1 MIKIAPSLL
10 SADYAKLG
18 EEVKQIVKDG
28 ADYLHFDVMDGTFV
42 PNMNF
47 GFKVVQDLRKETDAF
62 FDVHLMIME
71 PEKYVERFAKAGAD
85 LITVHY
91 EACKKPVIEVLKE
104 IRSLGIK
111 SAVSIKPKTPVSVV
125 KDLLPFVD
133 LVLIMSVEPGF
144 GGQSFMEASIERV
157 RELKKMIDES
167 GYDIEIEIDGG
178 INVQNAKLVKEAG
191 VNVLVAGSTI
201 FNAKDRK
208 EIIKQ
213 MREA

>member
-10 SADYAKLG
+10 SADFTKLG
-18 EEVKQIVKDG
+18 EEVKQIVQDG
-28 ADYLHFDVMDGTFV
+28 ADYLHFDVMDGVFV
-42 PNMNF
+42 PNINF
-47 GFKVVQDLRKETDAF
+47 GFKVIQDLRKTTDAF
-62 FDVHLMIME
+62 FDVHLMIVE
-71 PEKYVERFAKAGAD
+71 PEKYIERFAKAGAD

-91 EACKKPVIEVLKE
+91 EACKKPIVEVLQE
-104 IRSLGIK
+104 IRSYGIR
-111 SAVSIKPKTPVSVV
+111 SAVSIKPKTPVSVL
-125 KDLLPFVD
+125 KELLPYVD

-157 RELKKMIDES
+157 REVKGMIDES

-191 VNVLVAGSTI
+191 VNVLVAGSTV

-208 EIIKQ
+208 EVIRQ
-213 MREA
+213 LREA

>member
-10 SADYAKLG
+10 SADFARLG

-28 ADYLHFDVMDGTFV
+28 ADYLHFDVMDGSFV
-42 PNMNF
+42 PNINF
-47 GFKVVQDLRKETDAF
+47 GFKVIQDLRKETGAF
-62 FDVHLMIME
+62 FDVHLMIVE
-71 PEKYVERFAKAGAD
+71 PEKYIERFAKAGSD

-91 EACKKPVIEVLKE
+91 EACKKPIAEVLQE
-104 IRSLGIK
+104 IRSFGIK
-111 SAVSIKPKTPVSVV
+111 SAVSIKPKTPVSVL
-125 KDLLPFVD
+125 KELLPYVD
-133 LVLIMSVEPGF
+133 LVLIMSVNPGF
-144 GGQSFMEASIERV
+144 GGQSFMEDSIERV

-191 VNVLVAGSTI
+191 VNVLVAGSTV

-208 EIIKQ
+208 SVIQ
-213 MREA
+213 QLREA